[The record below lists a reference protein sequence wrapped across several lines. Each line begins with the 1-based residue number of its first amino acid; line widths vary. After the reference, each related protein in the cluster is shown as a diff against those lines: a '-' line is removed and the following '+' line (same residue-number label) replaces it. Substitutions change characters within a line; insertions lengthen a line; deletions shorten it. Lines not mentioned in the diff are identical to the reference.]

1 MIRRFKPAPRLAAAI
16 LEGKELADRALH
28 QLFRS
33 DEMSRSQI
41 YHLLSPLATEYLLYM
56 MAKSRQEVTRRAIS
70 LYFTHLKHLK
80 PDLKGR
86 DLVAL
91 GYTPGPL
98 IKEMLNFLHEAR
110 LNEEV
115 KTRGEELET
124 IRRSFGKA

>member
-1 MIRRFKPAPRLAAAI
+1 
-16 LEGKELADRALH
+16 
-28 QLFRS
+28 
-33 DEMSRSQI
+33 
-41 YHLLSPLATEYLLYM
+41 M

-91 GYTPGPL
+91 GYPPGPL
-98 IKEMLNFLHEAR
+98 IREMLGLLLDAR

-115 KTRGEELET
+115 KSRSEE
-124 IRRSFGKA
+124 RRFILSRFGPPTKR